1 MKLSEEIIK
10 HLLPEDDVN
19 TVAIYAGGFKP
30 PTSGHFQ
37 VLKQALEEHPDID
50 ELLVYIGKKERDGIT
65 QAQSLLIWDVYK
77 NYLPIKVSI
86 VPSSV
91 PPIKAVYN
99 YAKDHPDTK
108 VLWIIG
114 AREGDEE
121 DFSDIAN
128 RTKSVDKYDNLALA
142 VTVTQGNVSGT
153 AARNAANISIE
164 KLIPFLPKELNDEE
178 RVEVFNI
185 INNNLSEGRK
195 KKKDPKKGTG
205 KKPKG
210 SKRRL

>member
-50 ELLVYIGKKERDGIT
+50 KLLVYIGKKERDGIT

-99 YAKDHPDTK
+99 
-108 VLWIIG
+108 
-114 AREGDEE
+114 
-121 DFSDIAN
+121 
-128 RTKSVDKYDNLALA
+128 
-142 VTVTQGNVSGT
+142 
-153 AARNAANISIE
+153 
-164 KLIPFLPKELNDEE
+164 
-178 RVEVFNI
+178 
-185 INNNLSEGRK
+185 
-195 KKKDPKKGTG
+195 
-205 KKPKG
+205 
-210 SKRRL
+210 

>member
-50 ELLVYIGKKERDGIT
+50 ELLIYIGKKERDE
-65 QAQSLLIWDVYK
+65 D
-77 NYLPIKVSI
+77 
-86 VPSSV
+86 
-91 PPIKAVYN
+91 
-99 YAKDHPDTK
+99 
-108 VLWIIG
+108 
-114 AREGDEE
+114 

-128 RTKSVDKYDNLALA
+128 RTKSIDKYDNLALA

-210 SKRRL
+210 SGRRLYTDEDPKDTVGIKFSTRQDIVDTLNKKSFKAKSHARQSQIINLIQQL